1 MEYNDMED
9 EEYDPLK
16 DTGSTA
22 YWMNEWEKEKELD
35 LYKLIFLKY
44 SSKNVIKEVDKYIE
58 YSICNIEESKIG
70 TKAEFFNKF
79 ENHKN
84 IIKQILGKKYGQN

>member
-22 YWMNEWEKEKELD
+22 YWMNEWEKEKEENEEEEK
-35 LYKLIFLKY
+35 KLSELVDIYVKCTNPRCGYVSKSIKKVEYRYVDEIMQKYSNSKFLVIRGIFL
-44 SSKNVIKEVDKYIE
+44 
-58 YSICNIEESKIG
+58 
-70 TKAEFFNKF
+70 
-79 ENHKN
+79 
-84 IIKQILGKKYGQN
+84 

>member
-22 YWMNEWEKEKELD
+22 YWMNEWEKEKEENEEEE
-35 LYKLIFLKY
+35 KSFLNLLTY
-44 SSKNVIKEVDKYIE
+44 M
-58 YSICNIEESKIG
+58 
-70 TKAEFFNKF
+70 
-79 ENHKN
+79 
-84 IIKQILGKKYGQN
+84 

>member
-22 YWMNEWEKEKELD
+22 YFMKELEEENEKRKEEEK
-35 LYKLIFLKY
+35 KL
-44 SSKNVIKEVDKYIE
+44 
-58 YSICNIEESKIG
+58 
-70 TKAEFFNKF
+70 
-79 ENHKN
+79 
-84 IIKQILGKKYGQN
+84 KKK

>member
-22 YWMNEWEKEKELD
+22 YWMNEKKR
-35 LYKLIFLKY
+35 KKKMKKKKKSFLNLLTY
-44 SSKNVIKEVDKYIE
+44 M
-58 YSICNIEESKIG
+58 
-70 TKAEFFNKF
+70 
-79 ENHKN
+79 
-84 IIKQILGKKYGQN
+84 